1 MVLIIDNY
9 DSFTFNLARYFVE
22 LGAQVKIVKNDE
34 LSIIELL
41 ELEFTHLV
49 ISPGPCSPN
58 EAGICLEAI
67 ATFAGKIPLL
77 GVCLGHQAIGQV
89 FGAKVIRAKNIK
101 HGKTSEIQVKQGRG
115 IFEGIAD
122 IFTATRYHSLLLELE
137 SLPDLLEITAV
148 CSESDDIEIMGIQH
162 KTMPVF
168 GVQFHPESLLTQEGH
183 NILNNFLRK

>member
-9 DSFTFNLARYFVE
+9 DSFTYNLVRYFEE
-22 LGAQVKIVKNDE
+22 LNANVRVVKNDE
-34 LSIIELL
+34 LSLTQMQAL
-41 ELEFTHLV
+41 CFSHLV
-49 ISPGPCSPN
+49 ISPGPCSPD
-58 EAGICLEAI
+58 ESGICLAAI
-67 ATFAGKIPLL
+67 AAYAGKVPIL

-101 HGKTSEIQVKQGRG
+101 HGKTSSIHVKQGRG
-115 IFEGIAD
+115 IFDGVEE

-137 SLPDLLEITAV
+137 SLPKLLEITAV

-162 KTMPVF
+162 KTLPIF

-183 NILNNFLRK
+183 KILNNFLKI